1 METKNIGIL
10 LLAGHSTRMNG
21 VTKQFYVSPYEDKPL
36 YIHPL
41 ETLNEALDDVV
52 LVVSKGE
59 KEKIEAQ
66 SYIYLKRFFPVVE
79 GGETRT
85 QSVFNGLKY
94 IEKIYGEKG
103 INVLIHDAARPF
115 LPLELVRQIV
125 SSLGY
130 SDAITPTLKMTDS
143 LLKDDKGKISYVPR
157 EDIYRV
163 QTPQAF
169 QLKLI
174 MKAYEGLQGESKSDD
189 FQLVLPL
196 AKSPYLIPGSA
207 LNFKITTPDDLYL
220 YDSIIKARL
229 GKK

>member
-52 LVVSKGE
+52 LVVGKGE

-66 SYIYLKRFFPVVE
+66 SYIYLKRFFPIVE

-85 QSVFNGLKY
+85 QSVFNGLNY

>member
-52 LVVSKGE
+52 LVVGKGE
-59 KEKIEAQ
+59 KERIEAQ